1 MMVEKIT
8 ILEGNE
14 EFNIEIGGFES
25 TIIDSKRIIRDLNK
39 FNNNCIVQLMDA
51 NGIAGKEHVIH
62 AIIHAIKSFNRHENI
77 SKDLGLEVCVRTSG
91 QRQISKAIKMIGI
104 SNGKINVC
112 TVAINCENNIMEVLE
127 NVLGERNDKVLEAND
142 DKLKEIYNIS
152 DIESETAGN
161 LTKLLMEKTALLIL
175 ES

>member
-1 MMVEKIT
+1 
-8 ILEGNE
+8 
-14 EFNIEIGGFES
+14 
-25 TIIDSKRIIRDLNK
+25 
-39 FNNNCIVQLMDA
+39 
-51 NGIAGKEHVIH
+51 
-62 AIIHAIKSFNRHENI
+62 
-77 SKDLGLEVCVRTSG
+77 
-91 QRQISKAIKMIGI
+91 MIGI
-104 SNGKINVC
+104 SNGKINVS
-112 TVAINCENNIMEVLE
+112 TVAINRENNIMEVLE

>member
-1 MMVEKIT
+1 MVERIT

-62 AIIHAIKSFNRHENI
+62 AIIHAIKSFNRNENI